1 MFSSASELATKLRA
15 ARYIIDPVT
24 LEVVYLAARMRKPL
38 LVEGPP
44 GCGKTEL
51 AYAVAAAANT
61 VVERLQCYVGITEE
75 KVIGKFD
82 EALQKLFLDTQAANL
97 DRDWN
102 QIRGRLHSLD
112 FFAEGPLLRA
122 LRYET
127 QPCVLLVDEL
137 DKVDHNIEALLLEI
151 LSAWQITV
159 PKLGT
164 IGASTIPFVVL
175 SSNEERRLGDP
186 LRRRCFYL
194 RFEYPSVERE
204 REILAIRS
212 SSESLRLRGQLAGLA
227 HALRGWNMEKPPSI
241 AEMLDLAQALEILD
255 VEEISHEQRDLLLP
269 LLAKTEADRKR
280 LLLRAGFEGSGRRF
294 EALSRRTYGR
304 GGRRLAGGDCGG
316 CSVKWAMA
324 CFLVLLVGTA
334 RAQAPDARP
343 PRDVSARWAEY
354 YAAVY
359 QVPVELVAAI
369 IDEES
374 GWNPYAVSNKG
385 AAGIMQLMPATAVR
399 FGVRNRFLVQENI
412 RGGVAYLAWLKQ
424 KFNGDLR
431 LITAAYYVGEYPI
444 SSRGLEYSSPD
455 VQSYVKRVAHRY
467 RVRRVLRAQSELVRQ
482 RQKLR

>member
-1 MFSSASELATKLRA
+1 MFSSSDELAEKLRA

-51 AYAVAAAANT
+51 AYALAAAADT

-82 EALQKLFLDTQAANL
+82 EALQNLFLETQAGNL
-97 DRDWN
+97 NQTWNEIRDH
-102 QIRGRLHSLD
+102 LHTLN

-122 LRYET
+122 LRYEGR
-127 QPCVLLVDEL
+127 PCVLLVDEL
-137 DKVDHNIEALLLEI
+137 DKVDHNVEALLLEI

-164 IGASTIPFVVL
+164 VQATTVPFVVL

-194 RFEYPSVERE
+194 RFEYPTVERE

-212 SSESLRLRGQLAGLA
+212 SSESFELRGQLAGLA

-241 AEMLDLAQALEILD
+241 AEMLDLAEALEILG
-255 VEEISHEQRDLLLP
+255 VKEISHEQRDLLLP

-280 LLLRAGFEGSGRRF
+280 LLLRAGFEGLVADSKRYRDELWPQRKYRRGRPPGRRQRVRW
-294 EALSRRTYGR
+294 AVASLLHYAGDDGARAKLPTSARCHVPRGAGRILRRRLSR
-304 GGRRLAGGDCGG
+304 AGGIGG
-316 CSVKWAMA
+316 GNHRRRVRLEILC
-324 CFLVLLVGTA
+324 
-334 RAQAPDARP
+334 R
-343 PRDVSARWAEY
+343 
-354 YAAVY
+354 
-359 QVPVELVAAI
+359 VEQ
-369 IDEES
+369 
-374 GWNPYAVSNKG
+374 G
-385 AAGIMQLMPATAVR
+385 AAGIMQLMPGTAIR
-399 FGVRNRFLVQENI
+399 FGVHNRFRVDENI
-412 RGGVAYLAWLKQ
+412 HGGVAYLAWLNR
-424 KFNGDLR
+424 KFSGDLR

-444 SSRGLEYSSPD
+444 SLRGLDYSSPD
-455 VQSYVKRVAHRY
+455 VQDYVKRVAERY
-467 RVRRVLRAQSELVRQ
+467 RCRRFVAPEASWRARD
-482 RQKLR
+482 RT

>member
-1 MFSSASELATKLRA
+1 MFSSPTALAEKLRE
-15 ARYIIDPVT
+15 ARYIVDPVT

-82 EALQKLFLDTQAANL
+82 EALQKLYLETQGSSLAQE
-97 DRDWN
+97 WGE
-102 QIRGRLHSLD
+102 IRQRLHSLD

-122 LRYET
+122 LRY
-127 QPCVLLVDEL
+127 QQRPCVLLVDEL

-159 PKLGT
+159 PKLGCVQAT
-164 IGASTIPFVVL
+164 TVPFVVL

-194 RFEYPSVERE
+194 RFEYPSVARE

-212 SSESLRLRGQLAGLA
+212 RSESREMRGQLAGLA

-241 AEMLDLAQALEILD
+241 AEMLDLAQALEILG

-280 LLLRAGFEGSGRRF
+280 LLLRAGFEG
-294 EALSRRTYGR
+294 
-304 GGRRLAGGDCGG
+304 
-316 CSVKWAMA
+316 
-324 CFLVLLVGTA
+324 
-334 RAQAPDARP
+334 
-343 PRDVSARWAEY
+343 
-354 YAAVY
+354 
-359 QVPVELVAAI
+359 LVADSKRYR
-369 IDEES
+369 DELLHVPE
-374 GWNPYAVSNKG
+374 
-385 AAGIMQLMPATAVR
+385 AADAASAEM
-399 FGVRNRFLVQENI
+399 E
-412 RGGVAYLAWLKQ
+412 
-424 KFNGDLR
+424 
-431 LITAAYYVGEYPI
+431 TAA
-444 SSRGLEYSSPD
+444 
-455 VQSYVKRVAHRY
+455 
-467 RVRRVLRAQSELVRQ
+467 
-482 RQKLR
+482 